1 MRHPQNQEVGK
12 HSKNTNGMGSQHVES
27 QESKQRARR
36 KKYQDKKKCWRRRKE
51 AGKGTSI
58 TKVVDDLKAFIGGM
72 TEAPD
77 HLVDNEFIHRGY
89 RIGYNKSI
97 KSILKS
103 LF

>member
-1 MRHPQNQEVGK
+1 V
-12 HSKNTNGMGSQHVES
+12 
-27 QESKQRARR
+27 
-36 KKYQDKKKCWRRRKE
+36 
-51 AGKGTSI
+51 KGTSI

-72 TEAPD
+72 KEAPD

>member
-1 MRHPQNQEVGK
+1 M
-12 HSKNTNGMGSQHVES
+12 
-27 QESKQRARR
+27 
-36 KKYQDKKKCWRRRKE
+36 
-51 AGKGTSI
+51 KGTSI

>member
-1 MRHPQNQEVGK
+1 M
-12 HSKNTNGMGSQHVES
+12 
-27 QESKQRARR
+27 RAR
-36 KKYQDKKKCWRRRKE
+36 KKKLQEKKKCWRRRKD
-51 AGKGTSI
+51 ALKGTSV
-58 TKVVDDLKAFIGGM
+58 TKVVDDMKAFIGGM